1 MTQSAFRLSILF
13 FLCSLAWLVVPLA
26 VQPHVASAL
35 AETKSGSSTE
45 DWLHTL
51 RVPGPDHDRLN
62 ALVGTWNTAIR
73 QWKNPDAEPV
83 ELTGTATRRWVL
95 DERFLEERA
104 ENKTSSGGMLQSL
117 GYLGYNRLTQLYE
130 HVWML
135 SAATGMF
142 IERGRYDP
150 ESNLIRTTGVDTDP
164 VTGATILTTT
174 ELKIES
180 PDRHILSAYAV
191 GADGIRW
198 KQLEIIYSKK

>member
-1 MTQSAFRLSILF
+1 MFKSAFRLIILSL
-13 FLCSLAWLVVPLA
+13 LCTLAWLIVPLA
-26 VQPHVASAL
+26 LQLRAASAV
-35 AETKSGSSTE
+35 AETASGGATKE
-45 DWLHTL
+45 WLHTL

-62 ALVGTWNTAIR
+62 ALIGTWNMAIR
-73 QWKNPDAEPV
+73 QWKGPDAEAI

-95 DERFLEERA
+95 DERFIEERA
-104 ENKTSSGGMLQSL
+104 ENKTSSGGILRSL

-142 IERGRYDP
+142 FERGRYDP
-150 ESNLIRTTGVDTDP
+150 ESNLIRTTGVDTVP
-164 VTGATILTTT
+164 VTGAAVLTTT

-180 PDRHILSAYAV
+180 PDRHILSAYAI